1 MNPELVNEK
10 LETKLRTLVGWELS
24 HRFPAVMLSYMNDLR
39 VEYHDAV
46 NKGISDFKY
55 ENNSDEREKL
65 NAMQIFP
72 LKGTKA
78 PCPRYYTFLFQRLI
92 ICHIFTV
99 TTMQL
104 D

>member
-1 MNPELVNEK
+1 M
-10 LETKLRTLVGWELS
+10 GWELS
-24 HRFPAVMLSYMNDLR
+24 HRFPAVMLSYLNDLR
-39 VEYHDAV
+39 VDYHDAV

-72 LKGTKA
+72 LKGSKA
-78 PCPRYYTFLFQRLI
+78 PCPRYHTFLFQRI
-92 ICHIFTV
+92 ICHIFSV